1 MSYTTYTRYTESFKE
16 WLQVINCSAN
26 SIERLPRQ
34 LQEFFQWM
42 NTNNITRLE
51 QITRQQ
57 VSSFYNFLKYERK
70 SQHTD
75 TFLRPQTLNGYIRC
89 LKLFAHYLEETQQ
102 GFLPVNLLYEKGEP
116 HIRQILT
123 TEEVQQLYQSTSED
137 FYGIRER
144 AMLSVYY
151 GCGLRSS
158 EGIAL
163 DVEDV
168 MMEQK
173 IIYVRKGKGYK
184 ERYVPF
190 IENQREDFEHYLKQS
205 RPRLLRSENEKA
217 FFIGHQG
224 RRISYNILL
233 KTLKQLQQRTGNE
246 TIKQKVIG
254 LHALRHSIATHLMQ
268 RGMKFD
274 HISQFTQ
281 RLQRLRT
288 QLQAPLVSPPPA
300 KVQP

>member
-1 MSYTTYTRYTESFKE
+1 MSYTTYNRYTESFKE
-16 WLQVINCSAN
+16 WLQVINCSQG
-26 SIERLPRQ
+26 SIERMPKQ

-42 NTNNITRLE
+42 NTNNITSLE

-57 VSSFYNFLKYERK
+57 VNLFYDYLKYERK

-102 GFLPVNLLYEKGEP
+102 GFLPVNLLYEKGEA

-144 AMLSVYY
+144 AMLSIYY

-168 MMEQK
+168 MMDRK

-205 RPRLLRSENEKA
+205 RPRLLRGENEKA

-224 RRISYNILL
+224 KHISYNMLL

-246 TIKQKVIG
+246 TLKQKTIG
-254 LHALRHSIATHLMQ
+254 MHALRHSIATHLMQ

-274 HISQFTQ
+274 YIGQFLGHVNLNSTQ
-281 RLQRLRT
+281 IYTHLAHELEYGNT
-288 QLQAPLVSPPPA
+288 
-300 KVQP
+300 

>member
-1 MSYTTYTRYTESFKE
+1 MSYQRYVESFKE
-16 WLQVINCSAN
+16 WLQVINLSET
-26 SIERLPRQ
+26 STERLPRQ
-34 LQEFFQWM
+34 LQEFFDWSQAKDI
-42 NTNNITRLE
+42 NNIGS
-51 QITRQQ
+51 ITRQH
-57 VSSFYNFLKYERK
+57 VDSFYNYLKCERK
-70 SQHTD
+70 SQHTN
-75 TFLRPQTLNGYIRC
+75 TFLKPQTLNSYIRC

-102 GFLPVNLLYEKGEP
+102 GFLPVNLFYEKGEP

-123 TEEVQQLYQSTSED
+123 TEEVQQLYQSTTED

-173 IIYVRKGKGYK
+173 MIYVRKGKGYK

-190 IENQREDFEHYLKQS
+190 IENQREDFEIYLKHS
-205 RPRLLRSENEKA
+205 RPKLLRDENEKS
-217 FFIGHQG
+217 FFIGHMG
-224 RRISYNILL
+224 KRISYNMLL

-246 TIKQKVIG
+246 TLKQKVIG

-268 RGMKFD
+268 RGMEFEL
-274 HISQFTQ
+274 IGQFLGHSNLSSTQ
-281 RLQRLRT
+281 TYTHLAHELEN
-288 QLQAPLVSPPPA
+288 S
-300 KVQP
+300 

>member
-1 MSYTTYTRYTESFKE
+1 MSYQRYTESFKE

-51 QITRQQ
+51 EITRQQ
-57 VSSFYNFLKYERK
+57 VNLFYDYLKYERK
-70 SQHTD
+70 SQHTN

-89 LKLFAHYLEETQQ
+89 LKLFAHYIEETQQ
-102 GFLPVNLLYEKGEP
+102 GYLPVTLLYEKGEA

-163 DVEDV
+163 NLEDV
-168 MMEQK
+168 LLDQK
-173 IIYVRKGKGYK
+173 MIYVRKGKGYK

-190 IENQREDFEHYLKQS
+190 IESQKEDFEHYLKQS
-205 RPRLLRSENEKA
+205 RPKLLRDETEQA
-217 FFIGHQG
+217 FFIGHKG
-224 RRISYNILL
+224 KRISYGILL
-233 KTLKQLQQRTGNE
+233 KTLKRLQQHTGNE
-246 TIKQKVIG
+246 TLKQKVIG

-274 HISQFTQ
+274 YISQFLGHGLMSSTQ
-281 RLQRLRT
+281 IYTHLAHELEYNT
-288 QLQAPLVSPPPA
+288 
-300 KVQP
+300 

>member
-1 MSYTTYTRYTESFKE
+1 MSYQRYTESFKE
-16 WLQVINCSAN
+16 WLQVINLSET
-26 SIERLPRQ
+26 STERLPRQ

-42 NTNNITRLE
+42 QTNNITRLE
-51 QITRQQ
+51 GITRHH
-57 VSSFYNFLKYERK
+57 VDGFYNHTKHERK
-70 SQHTD
+70 NQHTG
-75 TFLRPQTLNGYIRC
+75 LLLKPQTLNSYIRC

-102 GFLPVNLLYEKGEP
+102 GFLPVNLFYEKGEP

-144 AMLSVYY
+144 AVLSVYY
-151 GCGLRSS
+151 GCGLRSG

-173 IIYVRKGKGYK
+173 TIYVRKGKGYK

-190 IENQREDFEHYLKQS
+190 VDRQREDFEIYLKHS
-205 RPRLLRSENEKA
+205 RPKLLHDENEKS

-233 KTLKQLQQRTGNE
+233 KTLKQLQQKTKNE
-246 TIKQKVIG
+246 ILLQKTIG
-254 LHALRHSIATHLMQ
+254 MHTLRHSIATHLMQ
-268 RGMKFD
+268 RGMEFE
-274 HISQFTQ
+274 HIGRFLGHSHLSSTQ
-281 RLQRLRT
+281 IYTHLAHEYELENN
-288 QLQAPLVSPPPA
+288 
-300 KVQP
+300 

>member
-1 MSYTTYTRYTESFKE
+1 MSYQRYTESFKE
-16 WLQVINCSAN
+16 WLQIINCSAN

-51 QITRQQ
+51 DITRQQ
-57 VSSFYNFLKYERK
+57 VNLFYDYLKYERK
-70 SQHTD
+70 SQHTN

-89 LKLFAHYLEETQQ
+89 LKLFAHYIEETQQ
-102 GFLPVNLLYEKGEP
+102 GYLPVTLLYEKGEA

-123 TEEVQQLYQSTSED
+123 TEEVQQLYQATSED
-137 FYGIRER
+137 HYGIRER
-144 AMLSVYY
+144 AMLSLYY

-163 DVEDV
+163 NLEDV
-168 MMEQK
+168 LLDQQL
-173 IIYVRKGKGYK
+173 IYVRKGKGYK

-190 IENQREDFEHYLKQS
+190 IENQKEDFEHYLKQS
-205 RPRLLRSENEKA
+205 RPKLLTDETEQA
-217 FFIGHQG
+217 FFIGHKG
-224 RRISYNILL
+224 KRISYGILL
-233 KTLKQLQQRTGNE
+233 KTLKRLQQQTNNE
-246 TIKQKVIG
+246 TLKQKVIG

-274 HISQFTQ
+274 YISQFLGHGLMSSTQ
-281 RLQRLRT
+281 IYTHLAHELEYNT
-288 QLQAPLVSPPPA
+288 
-300 KVQP
+300 